1 MKIENITVVGA
12 QWGDEG
18 KGKLVDYFSQKSEY
32 VVRWA
37 GGDNAGHSIKFGGKE
52 YKLSI
57 VPSGIFNADTIN
69 VISPGCVINLDK
81 LISEINYLNEHGFN
95 TSNLR
100 ISDKASVIL
109 PYHMQI
115 DALEE
120 ESRKENKIGTTKKGI
135 GPAYQEYF
143 GRTALRI
150 CDFKDLNELENKIQ
164 KIHSSKKDYIKKIYD
179 SDTYSYE
186 EVLEN
191 LLEKYNLIKDYVCD
205 TSQLV
210 YNAINNNKKVL
221 FEGAQGVLLDI
232 FYGTYPFVTSSHP
245 SASSI
250 PINVG
255 IPAQMLNTVIG
266 VVKAYNTRVG
276 TGPFPTEFEDNISL
290 KIRET
295 GKEFG
300 TVTGRPR
307 RIGWL
312 DIPALKYASM
322 ISGITDIA
330 ITLIDVLDDLDEI
343 KVCESYSI
351 DNKIIDYIPSSLKE
365 YYKVNPI
372 YRTFKGWKKDITNIK
387 KYEDF
392 PIELKDYVNY
402 IEKQT
407 NLNVSIVSVGPGREQ
422 TVLRRE
428 FFNEQ

>member
-1 MKIENITVVGA
+1 MSRENITVVGA

-18 KGKLVDYFSQKSEY
+18 KGKLVDFFAQKADV

-57 VPSGIFNADTIN
+57 IPSGIFNPKTIN
-69 VISPGCVINLDK
+69 VISPGCVVNLDK
-81 LISEINYLNEHGFN
+81 INSEILYIKDNGFN
-95 TSNLR
+95 TNNLR
-100 ISDKASVIL
+100 ISDKATVIL

-120 ESRKENKIGTTKKGI
+120 EKRKADKIGTTKKGI
-135 GPAYQEYF
+135 GPAYQDSI
-143 GRTALRI
+143 GRKSIRL
-150 CDFKDLNELENKIQ
+150 CDFQDLKELESKLKI
-164 KIHSSKKDYIKKIYD
+164 IHNEKEEYIKNTFNEVTFSYD
-179 SDTYSYE
+179 
-186 EVLEN
+186 EVLSN
-191 LLEKYNLIKDYVCD
+191 IIEKYNLIKEYVCD
-205 TSQLV
+205 TSSLV
-210 YNAINNNKKVL
+210 YNAIKENKKVL

-255 IPAQMLNTVIG
+255 IPAQMLKTVIG

-276 TGPFPTEFEDNISL
+276 TGPFPSEFDNDISI

-295 GKEFG
+295 GREYG
-300 TVTGRPR
+300 TVTGRAR

-312 DIPALKYASM
+312 DIPALKYAIM

-343 KVCESYSI
+343 MVCESY
-351 DNKIIDYIPSSLKE
+351 KINDKEIDYIPSSLKE
-365 YYKVNPI
+365 YYDVKPALKS
-372 YRTFKGWKKDITNIK
+372 FKGWKKDITKIK
-387 KYEDF
+387 KYEEL
-392 PIELKDYVNY
+392 PEELKRYVEY
-402 IEKQT
+402 IEEQT
-407 NLNVSIVSVGPGREQ
+407 QVKVSIISVGPQREQ
-422 TVLRRE
+422 TILRRN
-428 FFNEQ
+428 FFNE